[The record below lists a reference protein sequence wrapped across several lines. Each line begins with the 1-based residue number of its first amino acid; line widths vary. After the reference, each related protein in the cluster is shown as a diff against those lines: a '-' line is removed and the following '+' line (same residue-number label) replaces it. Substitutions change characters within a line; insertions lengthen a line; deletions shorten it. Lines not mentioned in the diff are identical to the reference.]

1 MKRTRP
7 TLWDLIPGWAYGL
20 TLGGL
25 WIGAMI
31 ANWGW

>member
-7 TLWDLIPGWAYGL
+7 TLWDLIPGWAYWL

-25 WIGAMI
+25 WILVLI
-31 ANWGW
+31 ENWGW

>member
-20 TLGGL
+20 ILGGL
-25 WIGAMI
+25 WTWAMI
-31 ANWGW
+31 QNWGW

>member
-7 TLWDLIPGWAYGL
+7 TLWDLIPGWAYAL